1 MDENNSNIEVTEVNA
16 AESEATAPIEGGSKP
31 TKDCAELK
39 LNYPQTLKVG
49 LGFAV
54 VMIFWQVYNFVVPLL
69 LEDAFGFSNTI
80 RNLIVGIA
88 SAMCMVLLPVFG
100 KLSDRCKSK
109 YGRRTPFIVIGTV
122 ITIIAMV
129 LVPISVQKQL
139 QTSALVKAECKYFF
153 QVEDNQ
159 ITTVYNNDDL
169 VEYGINKGDTIT
181 RATLLG
187 AWFDQAANGDYSTL
201 TKSAYND
208 LCENWKDH
216 CEKIGKGTK
225 DNPEYSSAR
234 EYFQHLYN
242 CTVSNNGL
250 LGVIGANEYYETKVT
265 YSDGVYTII
274 SGKDGTKYTFD
285 SATKTEGD
293 KVDASEEELNGL
305 TLENSVYK
313 QKSMIYTQY
322 ASSLADAANNY
333 TSANVQKEVNWAWFA
348 FFLIALILIILA
360 QTVIRTPAVSLM
372 PDVTP
377 SPLRSPGNAMINLVG
392 GVGGGIGFFI
402 YTVTFLLNKP
412 VTTQYWIIFG
422 VLAGA
427 LALVLTLFL
436 ALVKENK
443 WVAECKQICK
453 EYGLPT
459 VDDEPKE
466 ETKENTKKENM
477 FKKYGAKKMLS
488 FILILASIFMWFIG
502 YYSIANN
509 MSIYCVK
516 VLNVTAGIASIVSG
530 ASLVVAAIGFIPV
543 GIMAKKVGRRISIIF
558 GYSLAII
565 SYVLVAT
572 CVKRGNDAATVIFMV
587 CYMVSGF
594 GLIFANVNTL
604 PMVLELS
611 SPKDIGTFTGIYYIA
626 TMSAQTL
633 GPVFG
638 GLVMDYIGGSS
649 GVFIFAACAVVTAA
663 ILMFFVK
670 HGEAPDYLA
679 KVAKKKEERRLAKEA
694 KAQVAE

>member
-1 MDENNSNIEVTEVNA
+1 MDENNSNIELNETNVTEA
-16 AESEATAPIEGGSKP
+16 QPTPITEGESKP
-31 TKDCAELK
+31 VKDCADLK

-122 ITIIAMV
+122 ITIVAMV

-139 QTSALVKAECKYFF
+139 QTSASIKSECKYFF
-153 QVEDNQ
+153 QVEDSS
-159 ITTVYNNDDL
+159 ITTVYNDDDL
-169 VEYGINKGDTIT
+169 VDYGISKGQEIS

-187 AWFDQAANGDYSTL
+187 AWFDQAANGDYSHI
-201 TKSAYND
+201 TKSAYKD
-208 LCENWKDH
+208 LCDQHKD
-216 CEKIGKGTK
+216 G
-225 DNPEYSSAR
+225 AR
-234 EYFQHLYN
+234 SYFQSLYN

-250 LGVIGANEYYETKVT
+250 LGVIGANEFFETKVT
-265 YSDGVYTII
+265 YADGVYTII
-274 SGKDGTKYTFD
+274 SGKDGMKYTFD
-285 SATKTEGD
+285 IATKTESE
-293 KVDASEEELNGL
+293 KVEATEEELADL
-305 TLENSVYK
+305 KLDKSVYEE
-313 QKSMIYTQY
+313 KSDKYMSY
-322 ASSLADAANNY
+322 SSFLADAANDY

-348 FFLIALILIILA
+348 FFLIALVLIILA

-402 YTVTFLLNKP
+402 YTITFLLNLP

-422 VLAGA
+422 VLAAA
-427 LALVLTLFL
+427 LALVLVLFM

-443 WVAECKQICK
+443 WVAECRQICK

-459 VDDEPKE
+459 DEDTPDDEV
-466 ETKENTKKENM
+466 KENGKKENM
-477 FKKYGAKKMLS
+477 FKKYGTKKMLS

-543 GIMAKKVGRRISIIF
+543 GIMAKKIGRRKSIIF
-558 GYSLAII
+558 GYSLAIV
-565 SYVLVAT
+565 SYILVAS
-572 CVKRGNDAATVIFMV
+572 CVRRGSDAATVIFMV

-638 GLVMDYIGGSS
+638 GLVMDYIGGSA
-649 GVFIFAACAVVTAA
+649 GVFIFAACAVVTSA

-679 KVAKKKEERRLAKEA
+679 KVEKKMEAKRLAKEA
-694 KAQVAE
+694 AGHVVE

>member
-1 MDENNSNIEVTEVNA
+1 MDEKQQIEVTVPANEADPTEV
-16 AESEATAPIEGGSKP
+16 SENIKV
-31 TKDCAELK
+31 KDCSELK

-139 QTSALVKAECKYFF
+139 QTSAIVKAECKYFF
-153 QVEDNQ
+153 QVEDSS
-159 ITTVYNNDDL
+159 ITTIYNNDDL
-169 VEYGINKGDTIT
+169 VKYGINKGDTVT

-187 AWFDQAANGDYSTL
+187 AWFDQAADGDYSTL

-208 LCENWKDH
+208 LCANWKEH
-216 CEKIGKGTK
+216 CEEIGKGTK
-225 DNPEYSSAR
+225 DNPAYGSAR
-234 EYFQHLYN
+234 EYFQSLYN

-250 LGVIGANEYYETKVT
+250 LGVIGADEYFETKVT
-265 YSDGVYTII
+265 YHDGIYTII
-274 SGKDGTKYTFD
+274 SGKEGTKYTFD
-285 SATKTEGD
+285 SATKTESE
-293 KVDASEEELNGL
+293 KVEATEEELAGL
-305 TLENSVYK
+305 VLEKDAYDV
-313 QKSMIYTQY
+313 KSQLYTQY
-322 ASSLADAANNY
+322 SSSLADAANDY

-422 VLAGA
+422 VLAAA
-427 LALVLTLFL
+427 LALVLILFL

-443 WVAECKQICK
+443 WVNECRQICK

-459 VDDEPKE
+459 DEDSPE
-466 ETKENTKKENM
+466 EELKENGKKENM
-477 FKKYGAKKMLS
+477 FKKYGAKKMIS

-565 SYVLVAT
+565 SYILVAC
-572 CVKRGNDAATVIFMV
+572 CVKRGSDAATVIFMV

-638 GLVMDYIGGSS
+638 GLVMDYIGGSA
-649 GVFIFAACAVVTAA
+649 GVFIFAACSVITAA
-663 ILMFFVK
+663 VLMFFVK

-679 KVAKKKEERRLAKEA
+679 KVARKKEERRLAKEA
-694 KAQVAE
+694 KCNVVSE